1 MKWHRNYFHL
11 LSSRSHIGC
20 CFTRASPNC
29 LSTFS
34 WKLTLRDFIFCLGAK
49 VINIMGKMFQNWCK
63 GTVAHA
69 NSNQTGHCFYFPD
82 CTSFLIVHTTVLDPP
97 FGSSAACSVIFFL
110 RTDGPHFS
118 QRVLSVFVCKRIG
131 SSISLFRDRN
141 RGTEVP
147 YGSVALVHFSF
158 APVLILSHMF
168 SVPAFSTFMTIDGQ

>member
-20 CFTRASPNC
+20 CLTRASPNC

-110 RTDGPHFS
+110 RTDGPILVKGFCRYS
-118 QRVLSVFVCKRIG
+118 FVNG
-131 SSISLFRDRN
+131 SGVPFLCSET
-141 RGTEVP
+141 GTEERKYPTVVWP
-147 YGSVALVHFSF
+147 
-158 APVLILSHMF
+158 
-168 SVPAFSTFMTIDGQ
+168 